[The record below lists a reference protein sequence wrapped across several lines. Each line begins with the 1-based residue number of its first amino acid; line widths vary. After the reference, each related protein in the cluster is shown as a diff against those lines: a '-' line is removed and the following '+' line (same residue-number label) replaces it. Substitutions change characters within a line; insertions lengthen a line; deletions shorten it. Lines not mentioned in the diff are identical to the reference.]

1 LAFPEWRR
9 PTLRRL
15 HERHPQVRR
24 LEAPEEPLGWNNST
38 PIKGNLADEITELKW
53 QPGEDIRIS
62 ASPTLVRS
70 LLQEDLLVERGLM
83 VHPIVVGSSRRLFE
97 GGVYRKALELVDSK
111 AFGTGVLYLTYL
123 PAGARPRSIEGSD
136 ARPTRRLSE

>member
-1 LAFPEWRR
+1 MAFPEWRR

-53 QPGEDIRIS
+53 QPGEDIGIS

-123 PAGARPRSIEGSD
+123 PTGRRTTEIDRGFRRP
-136 ARPTRRLSE
+136 AY